1 MSVPNQTRRNT
12 LILTSVVLTA
22 AWIVVYL
29 FLNYQLNNSIDKQF
43 QRVAASAK
51 NLFEVNLEH
60 DKIELELRLD
70 ELVASKGLAKAVSD
84 KDHKKISAIVLPLY
98 MELKLVQNSV
108 NILTFRS
115 SDGKTLFRAHKPEY
129 YGDMVNEKRKL
140 IVDTNAFQ
148 RSFSGFEVGNL
159 EMTYRITKPVFYN
172 DVYVGNVEL
181 GISPENFLSNLN
193 SIFQADIGITI
204 NKSLLDIML
213 SKDGV
218 SIGKN
223 YVYIGGS
230 ENLKRHLLHEHE
242 GDEELYKIDMNIP
255 LNNHLAQTL
264 GYLVIGFDMSAAAKK
279 DTEFMQHLFFMLV
292 VIMLILGAIH
302 HFGFSKMFEYFSK
315 QVYTDHLTT
324 LLNRHA
330 LNDNLLS
337 AKNKVLIL
345 SNIKEF
351 SLINELY
358 GVDVG
363 NEILIRAAEAFDD
376 FAKKY
381 DFDAYR
387 ISSDEFV
394 LLKKEESFDGD
405 EYFKMIEELHRK
417 LNGLKI
423 FVVGVDDAITIEIYS
438 GMAFNDKHALEDAQM
453 AIKKAK
459 KQSLP
464 YLMYSQ
470 NVDTKEYSQNV
481 MRVKRCVKYALEHKN
496 VVPYF
501 QPITNREGEVVKYEA
516 LVRIVEFDG
525 GEKKVLPPCDFLSIS
540 MNSGLYMQIAKEML
554 VQSLSYFANR
564 SEKISINFLPND
576 FFNPLMM
583 DTLVEQIKKF
593 DSPRR
598 VVVEITE
605 QEGVENFKMLRKV
618 VEKLRGMGVLIAI
631 DDFGSGYANYAH
643 ILEIKPDYLKIDGSL
658 IQNILNDSDSQI
670 LVKSII
676 RFAQELNITTVAE
689 FVENKEIF
697 ELLKEYGVDEFQ
709 GYYFGRPMD
718 LDSVS
723 NPLYRQREELLEI

>member
-12 LILTSVVLTA
+12 LILTSIVLGV
-22 AWIVVYL
+22 AWAVVYL
-29 FLNYQLNNSIDKQF
+29 FLNYQISSSIEKQF

-70 ELVASKGLAKAVSD
+70 KLIASKGLAKAVSS
-84 KDHKKISAIVLPLY
+84 KDHESIASIVLPLY
-98 MELKLVQNSV
+98 NELKLIQNSV
-108 NILTFRS
+108 NILTFRTNE
-115 SDGKTLFRAHKPEY
+115 GITLFRAHKPQY
-129 YGDMVNEKRKL
+129 FGDKL
-140 IVDTNAFQ
+140 NKNRTLMTDTNTMQ

-159 EMTYRITKPVFYN
+159 EMTYRITKPIFYN

-181 GISPENFLSNLN
+181 GISPENFLKNLN
-193 SIFQADIGITI
+193 SIFEADIGVAVNSSLMNVLI
-204 NKSLLDIML
+204 NK
-213 SKDGV
+213 DGIA
-218 SIGKN
+218 IGEN
-223 YVYIGGS
+223 YILIKGS
-230 ENLKRHLLHEHE
+230 ENLKKHLEHEHNE
-242 GDEELYKIDMNIP
+242 DAELYKIDMSIP
-255 LNNHLAQTL
+255 LNNHLSKTL
-264 GYLVIGFDMSAAAKK
+264 GHLVIGFDMSGVAKK
-279 DTEFMQHLFFMLV
+279 DREFMQHLFFMIV

-302 HFGFSKMFEYFSK
+302 HIGFSKMLEYFSK

-337 AKNKVLIL
+337 LENKVLIL

-351 SLINELY
+351 SLINEIY

-363 NEILIRAAEAFDD
+363 NEILIRVAEAFDE

-381 DFDAYR
+381 NFDAYR

-394 LLKKEESFDGD
+394 LLKKEDNFEGD
-405 EYFKMIEELHRK
+405 EYCKIIEELHNK
-417 LNGLKI
+417 LSSLKI
-423 FVVGVDDAITIEIYS
+423 FVVGVDEAISIEIYS
-438 GMAFNDKHALEDAQM
+438 GMAFNDKHPLEDAQM

-470 NVDTKEYSQNV
+470 KVDTKEYSQNV

-496 VVPYF
+496 VIPFF
-501 QPITNREGEVVKYEA
+501 QPITDRDGVVIKYEA
-516 LVRIVEFDG
+516 LARIVEFDG
-525 GEKKVLPPCDFLSIS
+525 GEKKILPPCEFLDIS
-540 MNSGLYMQIAKEML
+540 MNSGLYIQIAKEML
-554 VQSLSYFANR
+554 VQSLSFFAKR

-576 FFNPLMM
+576 FFNTSMM
-583 DTLVEQIKKF
+583 DTLMEQIKEF

-618 VEKLRGMGVLIAI
+618 VEKLREMGVQIAI

-658 IQNILNDSDSQI
+658 IQNILTDSDSQI

-689 FVENKEIF
+689 FVENEKIF

-709 GYYFGRPMD
+709 GYYFGRPVD
-718 LDSVS
+718 LCSIIS
-723 NPLYRQREELLEI
+723 PLPHQPEELLKI